1 MKSKPESMMSECS
14 GKIQRKSCLCPASLQ
29 EVVQASAK
37 NVNRLR
43 AVRGQLA
50 RQASRL
56 LCTSATY
63 YASMRARANSA
74 HFAKGSK
81 LLRIEKMQL
90 MESVNLLYCLENINQ
105 CILGCIEFFFIQFSF
120 GSHFF
125 LCIFLIL
132 RLIYFL
138 TFLDLRPPSFAN
150 LNFCLL
156 MGIRRNF
163 NGKII
168 RF

>member
-1 MKSKPESMMSECS
+1 MYPKQSRKDTFEMVSRKSKPESMMSECS
-14 GKIQRKSCLCPASLQ
+14 GKIQRKSGCLCPAALR

-81 LLRIEKMQL
+81 LLRIEKMQF
-90 MESVNLLYCLENINQ
+90 MESVNLLYCLANINQ
-105 CILGCIEFFFIQFSF
+105 CIQLEIYCMYEQQCALQCAIETGAQNWLGQKPRVGQGPCCVSD
-120 GSHFF
+120 G
-125 LCIFLIL
+125 
-132 RLIYFL
+132 
-138 TFLDLRPPSFAN
+138 A
-150 LNFCLL
+150 
-156 MGIRRNF
+156 G
-163 NGKII
+163 
-168 RF
+168 